1 MTSSVMKIILTKQ
14 KHWAFGAW
22 SSAWL
27 QSIRFNLIS
36 SAMDIAYTP
45 DSLITSFSFVVFEND
60 ANHTPGKASR
70 KTAVSVLILIG
81 FACIPRHAPTSPPAF
96 GEPTI
101 YLLIASVLLQHN
113 HGTSLALHV
122 DHFSLKVCL
131 DTSMCWCVVDC
142 LSSTPSEKRDLCFQ
156 E

>member
-1 MTSSVMKIILTKQ
+1 MKIILTKQ

-81 FACIPRHAPTSPPAF
+81 FACIPRHAPT
-96 GEPTI
+96 GPTCVRGANHLFANSI
-101 YLLIASVLLQHN
+101 CTTTTQPRYQPCTSCRPFFFESLSRHIDVL
-113 HGTSLALHV
+113 
-122 DHFSLKVCL
+122 VC
-131 DTSMCWCVVDC
+131 CG
-142 LSSTPSEKRDLCFQ
+142 LSE
-156 E
+156 